1 MIKTS
6 KLQNKELRS
15 RMQELSGIS
24 ESTVCWTTPSKYD
37 ADKSKKPLKH
47 TIYDEPIN
55 DMGEDEELDLDEIL
69 FELELQ
75 SILDEMGYY
84 NDDE

>member
-1 MIKTS
+1 
-6 KLQNKELRS
+6 
-15 RMQELSGIS
+15 
-24 ESTVCWTTPSKYD
+24 
-37 ADKSKKPLKH
+37 
-47 TIYDEPIN
+47 
-55 DMGEDEELDLDEIL
+55 MGEDEGLDLDEIL